1 MEKTNKFDKVLLVFQ
16 SINKDIKYYNKIVNE
31 MKKRFPN
38 LDLSWYILQKNDF
51 DEIQKSLDKKFEPEI
66 LKTMDNFVKNFVNIR
81 NVRRGDKNA

>member
-16 SINKDIKYYNKIVNE
+16 SINKDTKYYNKIVNE